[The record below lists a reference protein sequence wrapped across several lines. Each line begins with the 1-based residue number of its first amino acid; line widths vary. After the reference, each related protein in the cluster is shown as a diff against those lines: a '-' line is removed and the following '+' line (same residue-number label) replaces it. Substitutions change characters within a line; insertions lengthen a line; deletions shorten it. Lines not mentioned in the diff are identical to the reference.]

1 MSKKETLN
9 LAKLVTSVK
18 NDKMDHLRASRAIR
32 DFQKLSEEAFHS
44 LRGKYYRP
52 ADLVAEMRLR
62 RPSQD
67 KGATQ
72 NRPCAED

>member
-18 NDKMDHLRASRAIR
+18 NDKMDHLLASRAIR

-52 ADLVAEMRLR
+52 ADLVAGDEAST
-62 RPSQD
+62 PVS
-67 KGATQ
+67 G
-72 NRPCAED
+72 